1 MRVLAL
7 RRWLSE
13 DPGQSRGHQSTRRC
27 RAAHGLGLQTNSTGA
42 FGWWGAGKC
51 LKGLVDLEGFEP
63 STSSMPWKRA
73 PNCATGPRASFNIAR
88 AGASDGAGSQHEP
101 RNAGC
106 SAPAGGTCR
115 GRQLSLATRSLR
127 RALAA
132 LHTNSENPGCSAL
145 QVHVFVATDPDCTPS
160 IGNAGCSAPAG
171 GTCRGQQLSLATRRL
186 RTQAGSRGGQAA
198 CAAHSPPCTPTPAR
212 RLLRA
217 PVHVFVAPDPACT
230 PSIGNARCSAPAG
243 GKCRFGRPA
252 LQRAPPAHARSVSR

>member
-1 MRVLAL
+1 MAL
-7 RRWLSE
+7 RRSRAIPGASINTAMPGRPRPWTPNKLHGGVWLVGRGE
-13 DPGQSRGHQSTRRC
+13 MFERFGGPGGIRTLDLFHAMEARSQLRHRPTSLFQYSTGRRQRRGRLSARTPKRRLLRAGRLHMQRPAAFPRNTLPAPRTRRP
-27 RAAHGLGLQTNSTGA
+27 AHELRQPRL
-42 FGWWGAGKC
+42 
-51 LKGLVDLEGFEP
+51 L
-63 STSSMPWKRA
+63 RA
-73 PNCATGPRASFNIAR
+73 P
-88 AGASDGAGSQHEP
+88 
-101 RNAGC
+101 
-106 SAPAGGTCR
+106 
-115 GRQLSLATRSLR
+115 
-127 RALAA
+127 
-132 LHTNSENPGCSAL
+132 
-145 QVHVFVATDPDCTPS
+145 VHVFVATDPDCTPS